1 MPVEQYTYWSMTINN
16 PEENDY
22 VLVRNPNSKY
32 IRELVW
38 TMEVG
43 DEGTEHIQAWIRLQR
58 NQGLTF
64 VKRLYPRAHLK
75 NCDKDQYNENCHD
88 YAQKN
93 DETTAGNHHITL
105 NDPIPSI
112 ERLIIE
118 VISRTVDSLSEGSP
132 YNGRYGY
139 CLKAVSYRTI
149 HSEASFVE
157 RDLVREKGPMYAKV
171 FVSPVYARL
180 WKQYGEELFTF
191 WRNGKLAEIDETI
204 SQTVNIPTTDAGD
217 EVHTEGGQEGPEGDR
232 DSDEEGC
239 SQTDEGHEQ
248 SASDQSDEEDA
259 SSEC

>member
-1 MPVEQYTYWSMTINN
+1 MPLEQYTYWSMTINN

-43 DEGTEHIQAWIRLQR
+43 DEGTEHIQAWVRLQR
-58 NQGLTF
+58 NQGLSF

-75 NCDKDQYNENCHD
+75 NCDKDEYNENCHN

-93 DETTAGNHHITL
+93 DDTTAGNHHITL

-112 ERLIIE
+112 ERLILE
-118 VISRTVDSLSEGSP
+118 VIAAAVEGLARSP
-132 YNGRYGY
+132 PYDGRMDY
-139 CLKAVSYRTI
+139 CLKAVTYRSVS
-149 HSEASFVE
+149 SEALQVE
-157 RDLVREKGPMYAKV
+157 RDLVRQKGPMYAKV

-180 WKQYGEELFTF
+180 WKQYGEELFIF
-191 WRNGKLAEIDETI
+191 WRNSKQTEDARDEVYGEEGEEGAPG
-204 SQTVNIPTTDAGD
+204 SGEGD
-217 EVHTEGGQEGPEGDR
+217 EASCGE
-232 DSDEEGC
+232 
-239 SQTDEGHEQ
+239 TDEGHEQ